1 MRCAIGRALL
11 LVFALTTGPQI
22 SRTQSSAVATQPPN
36 PEPIVRTSID
46 PPRVVV
52 GQKMTLRLEVL
63 APNYMTTPPVLPE
76 FQVRNA
82 VTRRLQSLNL
92 NEQHDGLTYAGV
104 RFEFAIYPQEVGSYA
119 VADQSISLTYAA
131 DPPQTRHTTL
141 PLPRLEFSAFI
152 PGPAAQ
158 LDPFLAAT
166 GLTIGQTVHYSSD
179 QPRIGDSLT
188 RTITIR
194 ADGPPS
200 MILPPTTFASL
211 DGLALYPAQPSLQDR
226 VDARSADLSAVRVD
240 AATYMLEKPG
250 DYLLPAIELRWWNV
264 RAERIETARA
274 GTIELHVLD
283 NPAATRVAADKPQSP
298 WNWHGLADFIGE
310 HWALLLLALGALL
323 ALPWLT
329 ARLLRAIVP
338 RCRQRCDAFLA
349 SELWAF
355 TRLLAA
361 ARRPR
366 AGKVY
371 SALLYWLDRFHPIAP
386 NHTIKALKAA
396 AQDPVVEQQ
405 VDALERDLFAPQ
417 AGTGHWSVVKLLSAL
432 GKTRLRLLRQASHR
446 QAAGSLPE
454 RLNPIATHVPAG
466 HPGRPIAR

>member
-1 MRCAIGRALL
+1 MRCAISRTLL
-11 LVFALTTGPQI
+11 LVLALATAPQI
-22 SRTQSSAVATQPPN
+22 SRAQPSAVPTQPAK
-36 PEPIVRTSID
+36 PEPIVRASID
-46 PPRVVV
+46 PSRVVV
-52 GQKMTLRLEVL
+52 GQETTLRLEVL
-63 APNYMTTPPVLPE
+63 APNYMTRPPVLPE

-119 VADQSISLTYAA
+119 LADQSISLTYAA

-166 GLTIGQTVHYSSD
+166 GLTIEQSVHYSSD
-179 QPRIGDSLT
+179 RPRIGDSLT

-226 VDARSADLSAVRVD
+226 LDARTANLSASRVD
-240 AATYMLEKPG
+240 AATYMLQKPG

-264 RAERIETARA
+264 RAERIETARVGA
-274 GTIELHVLD
+274 IELRVLD
-283 NPAATRVAADKPQSP
+283 NPAATPIAAGKPKST
-298 WNWHGLADFIGE
+298 WNWHEPADFIGE
-310 HWALLLLALGALL
+310 HWALLLLGLGALL
-323 ALPWLT
+323 ASPWLT
-329 ARLLRAIVP
+329 ARFLRAIVP
-338 RCRQRCDAFLA
+338 RWRQRRDAFLA
-349 SELWAF
+349 SEPWAF

-366 AGKVY
+366 AGDVY
-371 SALLYWLDRFHPIAP
+371 SALLNWLGRFYPIAP
-386 NHTIKALKAA
+386 DHTIKALKAA
-396 AQDPVVEQQ
+396 AQDAVVEQQ
-405 VDALERDLFAPQ
+405 LDALERDLFAPQ
-417 AGTGHWSVVKLLSAL
+417 AGAGHWSVVKLLCAL

-446 QAAGSLPE
+446 QAVGPLPD

-466 HPGRPIAR
+466 PPGRPIAR